1 VLKKS
6 AERAGLFRG
15 CFPAELAALSSYR
28 YDPKKNNNRISP
40 MPIHHYKKTLKPF
53 ARKLRSNQTTQER
66 TLWHYLRKKQIL
78 NTRFSR
84 QNPIG
89 PYIVD
94 FYAKEAKLVIE
105 IDGSQHYEESHQAD
119 DKARD
124 AYLKSLGLSV
134 LRFNNIEISRCLE
147 TVIHII
153 ECKIQ
158 GKTYVSEHG
167 EFIELW

>member
-1 VLKKS
+1 MDILD
-6 AERAGLFRG
+6 
-15 CFPAELAALSSYR
+15 YN
-28 YDPKKNNNRISP
+28 KN
-40 MPIHHYKKTLKPF
+40 LKPF
-53 ARKLRSNQTTQER
+53 ARKLRNNQTTAER
-66 TLWHYLRKKQIL
+66 ILWHYLRKKQIL

-94 FYAKEAKLVIE
+94 FYAKDAKLVIE
-105 IDGSQHYEESHQAD
+105 IDGSQHYTEANQAYD
-119 DKARD
+119 EKRD
-124 AYLKSLGLSV
+124 QYLQSLGLSV
-134 LRFNNIEISRCLE
+134 LRFNNIEVSRCLE

-158 GKTYVSEHG
+158 GKPYVSAHG